1 MKHILFLATIF
12 SISSFSQ
19 QNITMDVGDFN
30 SLTIY
35 DGIKVE
41 LKKSETN
48 SVEITGNN
56 SASTIVKN
64 KNGSLKIRLNLE
76 KKFSG
81 ETNVVLNYK
90 EISRI
95 TSHEGAY
102 IFSKDTIAQHELN
115 IKAHTGSKQDYIVNT
130 TFLNTASAT
139 GSSIVLNGISKYHDV
154 TAMSGSKVFAASLLN
169 EETTA
174 TSSTGAVV
182 DLSAVKEIEATV
194 KAGGIINIHTKT
206 EKIIKKVVFGG
217 SVNLLYE

>member
-1 MKHILFLATIF
+1 MKHTLFLAIIF

-102 IFSKDTIAQHELN
+102 VFSKDTIAQHELN
-115 IKAHTGSKQDYIVNT
+115 IKAHTGSKQDYIINT
-130 TFLNTASAT
+130 TFLNTTSAT
-139 GSSIVLNGISKYHDV
+139 GSSIVLKGSSKYHDV
-154 TAMSGSKVFAASLLN
+154 TAMSGSKVFAVSLLN

-174 TSSTGAVV
+174 TSSTGAVI

-194 KAGGIINIHTKT
+194 KAGGTINIHTKT

>member
-56 SASTIVKN
+56 RASTIIKN

-81 ETNVVLNYK
+81 ETNVVLNFK

-95 TSHEGAY
+95 ISHEGAY
-102 IFSKDTIAQHELN
+102 VFSKDTIAQHELN
-115 IKAHTGSKQDYIVNT
+115 IKAHTGSKQDYIIKT
-130 TFLNTASAT
+130 TFLNTTTAT
-139 GSSIVLNGISKYHDV
+139 GSSIVLNGSSKYHDV
-154 TAMSGSKVFAASLLN
+154 TAMSGSKVFAVSLLN

-174 TSSTGAVV
+174 TSSTGAVI
-182 DLSAVKEIEATV
+182 DLASENEIEATV
-194 KAGGIINIHTKT
+194 RAGGIINIHTKT
-206 EKIIKKVVFGG
+206 KKIIKKVIFGG

>member
-19 QNITMDVGDFN
+19 QDIRMDVGDFN

-48 SVEITGNN
+48 SVEITGNT
-56 SASTIVKN
+56 SASAIVKN

-102 IFSKDTIAQHELN
+102 VFSKDTIAQHELN
-115 IKAHTGSKQDYIVNT
+115 IKAHTGSKQDYIINT
-130 TFLNTASAT
+130 TFLNTTSAT
-139 GSSIVLNGISKYHDV
+139 GSSIVLNGS
-154 TAMSGSKVFAASLLN
+154 
-169 EETTA
+169 
-174 TSSTGAVV
+174 
-182 DLSAVKEIEATV
+182 
-194 KAGGIINIHTKT
+194 
-206 EKIIKKVVFGG
+206 
-217 SVNLLYE
+217 

>member
-1 MKHILFLATIF
+1 MKQILFLATIF

-41 LKKSETN
+41 LKKSQTN

-90 EISRI
+90 DLYRI
-95 TSHEGAY
+95 TTHEGAY
-102 IFSKDTIAQHELN
+102 VFSKDTIAQHELN
-115 IKAHTGSKQDYIVNT
+115 IKAHTGSKQDYIINT
-130 TFLNTASAT
+130 TFLNTTSAT
-139 GSSIVLNGISKYHDV
+139 GSSIVLNGSSKYHDV
-154 TAMSGSKVFAASLLN
+154 TAMSGSKVFAVSLLN

-174 TSSTGAVV
+174 TSSTGAVI

-206 EKIIKKVVFGG
+206 EKIIKKVIFGG

>member
-81 ETNVVLNYK
+81 ETNVILNYK
-90 EISRI
+90 EISRV

-102 IFSKDTIAQHELN
+102 VFSKDTITQHELN
-115 IKAHTGSKQDYIVNT
+115 IKAHTGSKQDYIINT
-130 TFLNTASAT
+130 TFLNTTSST
-139 GSSIVLNGISKYHDV
+139 GSSIVLNGSSKYHDV
-154 TAMSGSKVFAASLLN
+154 TAMSGSKVFAVSLLN
-169 EETTA
+169 EETTG
-174 TSSTGAVV
+174 TSSTGAVI
-182 DLSAVKEIEATV
+182 DLAAVKEIEATV

>member
-64 KNGSLKIRLNLE
+64 KNGALKIRLNLE

-115 IKAHTGSKQDYIVNT
+115 IKAHTGSN
-130 TFLNTASAT
+130 
-139 GSSIVLNGISKYHDV
+139 
-154 TAMSGSKVFAASLLN
+154 
-169 EETTA
+169 
-174 TSSTGAVV
+174 
-182 DLSAVKEIEATV
+182 
-194 KAGGIINIHTKT
+194 
-206 EKIIKKVVFGG
+206 KII
-217 SVNLLYE
+217 L

>member
-41 LKKSETN
+41 LKKSQTN

-90 EISRI
+90 DLYRI
-95 TSHEGAY
+95 TTHEGAY
-102 IFSKDTIAQHELN
+102 VFSKDTIAQHELN
-115 IKAHTGSKQDYIVNT
+115 IKAHTGSKQDYIINT
-130 TFLNTASAT
+130 TFLNTTSAT
-139 GSSIVLNGISKYHDV
+139 GSSIVLNGSSKYHDV
-154 TAMSGSKVFAASLLN
+154 TAMSGSKVFAVSLLN

-174 TSSTGAVV
+174 TSSTGAVI

-206 EKIIKKVVFGG
+206 EKIIKKVIFGG

>member
-102 IFSKDTIAQHELN
+102 VFSKDTIAQHELN
-115 IKAHTGSKQDYIVNT
+115 IKAHTGSKQDYIINT
-130 TFLNTASAT
+130 AFLNTTSAT
-139 GSSIVLNGISKYHDV
+139 GSSIVLKGSSKYHDV

-174 TSSTGAVV
+174 TSSTGAVI